1 MDASRLRSCFLNGGN
16 TRPGCK
22 RQRHVVGKR
31 LRPARRWIG
40 PIHSKRRGN
49 GGQPPKIPR
58 AWKDSAHRRA
68 LPCHRSCF
76 RNGGITPPGC
86 KRQRHA
92 VWEMASPGVPMDWAD
107 LFEAPQKYGHT
118 PTVLR
123 VWETTKAVLSHRTR
137 QTTILRSAR
146 RQRQAAN
153 AFAHPWVLYAGKAL
167 SAFAEVSPH
176 AVDFAC
182 AQNKGAAGEEAM
194 KEIPPK
200 GGWASLPGAIRETR
214 GPAICL
220 THGVGI

>member
-1 MDASRLRSCFLNGGN
+1 MRSCFQNGG
-16 TRPGCK
+16 TALPGCK

-58 AWKDSAHRRA
+58 AWKDSAQRRA

-123 VWETTKAVLSHRTR
+123 VCETTKAVLSHRTR

-153 AFAHPWVLYAGKAL
+153 TLPTHGFCTLGKR
-167 SAFAEVSPH
+167 SPH
-176 AVDFAC
+176 LLRYRRTLL
-182 AQNKGAAGEEAM
+182 
-194 KEIPPK
+194 I
-200 GGWASLPGAIRETR
+200 LPARKIKARR
-214 GPAICL
+214 GKRP
-220 THGVGI
+220 